1 MRELS
6 KADILSEADAGTGN
20 RKVDGSRLPLD
31 DLIGRF
37 AARPRVSLNVTVDRG
52 RGEKREKKEE
62 RKELQDSRK
71 REGGGFYLARFSWR
85 NEEERREEKIRE
97 GRKVFTVFDFVFI
110 LHTWREITE
119 REREREV

>member
-1 MRELS
+1 MPGQVTGRWTVHACRLT
-6 KADILSEADAGTGN
+6 ILS
-20 RKVDGSRLPLD
+20 D
-31 DLIGRF
+31 DLPRAHAFPSMSRSTGGGGRK
-37 AARPRVSLNVTVDRG
+37 
-52 RGEKREKKEE
+52 EKKKRREKSYRIRENAKEE
-62 RKELQDSRK
+62 D
-71 REGGGFYLARFSWR
+71 FIWLASWR

>member
-1 MRELS
+1 MPGQVTGRWTVHACRLT
-6 KADILSEADAGTGN
+6 ILS
-20 RKVDGSRLPLD
+20 D
-31 DLIGRF
+31 DLHF

-52 RGEKREKKEE
+52 RGEKREKKRREKSYRIRENAKEE
-62 RKELQDSRK
+62 D
-71 REGGGFYLARFSWR
+71 FIWLASWR